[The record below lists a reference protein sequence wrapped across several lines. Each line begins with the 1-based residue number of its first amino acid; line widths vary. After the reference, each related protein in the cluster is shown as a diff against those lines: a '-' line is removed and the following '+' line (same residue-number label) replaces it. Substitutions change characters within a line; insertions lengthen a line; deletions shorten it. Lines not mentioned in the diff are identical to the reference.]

1 MIKTAQKNKIQKNK
15 MTKNK
20 NSATYRSL
28 KALLLVLLSIF
39 VIACVDDLGQ
49 LASRKDIDP
58 TEVRFDLS
66 DVHDD
71 TIKTNALSV
80 NTRAIL
86 AAQLAKEQLT
96 TKDLIHQQLEATSS
110 DGTKACLIESTVP
123 GSNPIHNTTLRT
135 RAEITTDGTFGEFM
149 VHASRS
155 TNPTLSQRP
164 NWFFGIKASKDGR
177 LIERKNWNWN
187 QPYACFWG
195 IFPSTKS
202 YSKLKL
208 SPQDYNGAPYVTF
221 ETEVDARNQ
230 KDLMTAYSGNIKY
243 SKKGEAPSVPLRF
256 RHALTAV
263 SFAVGQN
270 LSWAKTIDR
279 IEIRKVKY
287 KGRYLLPNNGKE
299 PQWTLEDQRIDVKL
313 TGLSVPTSTSTN
325 STITGK
331 PGDNSTFYMLPQ
343 KLTGSGATVYIH
355 FTDGSSI
362 TAPLKGEWKA
372 GTTKTYKISNTTSNW
387 AYVLT
392 TQSPNPAA
400 YNEDHTGPYKITSYR
415 RASDGTLQPVKWRV
429 VGYST
434 DEGKT
439 WSNKYPQ
446 WLISLSKTKGDGN
459 TDAESGTAS
468 LSKAEVIDF
477 LDKRNRE
484 LREAPARGSLNA
496 PYDLSIH
503 DLYGNVTPRNTAN
516 CYIISAPG
524 VYMIPLVYGNG
535 IKNGKENKEAYTPP
549 SSSIYE
555 PDDEDDEF
563 LKEFEFCD
571 HEQGRITNP
580 WIEKTNKGKNAGV
593 NGVKIVWS
601 SEQELVSFGNQS
613 IIRNGGETFLR
624 FEVKPANIK
633 NGNAV
638 IAVMKNG
645 TVYWSWHL
653 WFAPK
658 NVLDKIEVTTLQN
671 KKYNFTTETLGWRYV
686 TYKGTSYKVPRTV
699 KVKVQQENT
708 NEGKKKEAIITIVQK
723 HHAEIDGDCTLYQ
736 WGRKDAFPGYLNDKY
751 INQLIYP
758 ERALK
763 EKRGEGAFPS
773 HLIKNPDTFY
783 LWDEPQNGNL
793 PPLPYVSVWR
803 IPYLWSRNYKTIKP
817 EWAPKNTIPYNIGDD
832 EEVVK
837 TIYDPSPAGF
847 KMPPT
852 NAFSGFATGVSSG
865 KLTWPDYR
873 EAGIPNS
880 IEKTP
885 EDLYTNFGLHF
896 WTNNSHT
903 STIYF
908 PCTNSHGCLYG
919 VPHGPAAKRKSSN
932 WLHWSYYWAARG
944 IDRMDDTL
952 GMVMLFSYNHTEK
965 SKLMAHPHT
974 AFQQRA
980 VGCAVRPISE

>member
-1 MIKTAQKNKIQKNK
+1 MTKNKMTKNKMTKNK

-49 LASRKDIDP
+49 LESRKDIDP

-71 TIKTNALSV
+71 TIKTNALPV

-123 GSNPIHNTTLRT
+123 GSNPIFNTTLRT

-155 TNPTLSQRP
+155 TNPTLSQKP
-164 NWFFGIKASKDGR
+164 NWFFGIRASKDGR
-177 LIERKNWNWN
+177 LIERKNWDWN
-187 QPYACFWG
+187 RPYACFWG

-208 SPQDYNGAPYVTF
+208 SPQDHNGTPYVTF

-243 SKKGEAPSVPLRF
+243 SEKGKAPIVPLSF

-270 LSWAKTIDR
+270 LDWAKTIDQ

-287 KGRYLLPNNGKE
+287 KGRYLLPNNGNE
-299 PQWTLEDQRIDVKL
+299 SQWTLEDQRTSVKL
-313 TGLSVPTSTSTN
+313 TGLSVPTSTSPN

-372 GTTKTYKISNTTSNW
+372 GTTKTYKISNTNSNW
-387 AYVLT
+387 TYVLT
-392 TQSPNPAA
+392 TESPNPAA

-439 WSNKYPQ
+439 WSNKYPK
-446 WLISLSKTKGDGN
+446 WVKSLSKTEGN
-459 TDAESGTAS
+459 GGTDAEKGTAS
-468 LSKAEVIDF
+468 LSKAEVIDL
-477 LDKRNRE
+477 LDQRNRE
-484 LREAPARGSLNA
+484 LHEAPARGSLNA

-535 IKNGKENKEAYTPP
+535 IKDGKENPEAYTKP
-549 SSSIYE
+549 SSSIYGS
-555 PDDEDDEF
+555 DDEDPEDGKS
-563 LKEFEFCD
+563 LKTFEFCD
-571 HEQGRITNP
+571 HEQGTITNP
-580 WIEKTNKGKNAGV
+580 WIEKTNNGKNAGV
-593 NGVKIVWS
+593 NGVKIVWA
-601 SEQELVSFGNQS
+601 SEKGLVYFGNQS
-613 IIRNGGETFLR
+613 IIRKGSETFLQ
-624 FEVKPANIK
+624 FEVKPTNIK

-658 NVLDKIEVTTLQN
+658 NVLDKIEVTTPQN
-671 KKYNFTTETLGWRYV
+671 KKYNFTTETLGWRY
-686 TYKGTSYKVPRTV
+686 TKFKGTSYKVPRTV

-708 NEGKKKEAIITIVQK
+708 NEGKKKEAIITIVQT
-723 HHAEIDGDCTLYQ
+723 HYAEREGDCTLYQ
-736 WGRKDAFPGYLNDKY
+736 WGRKDAFPGYRGEN
-751 INQLIYP
+751 NQFVYP
-758 ERALK
+758 EGHVDVK
-763 EKRGEGAFPS
+763 IGHSIFPS
-773 HLIKNPDTFY
+773 DFIKTPDRFY
-783 LWDEPQNGNL
+783 IWEEPERGRKPIPEVL
-793 PPLPYVSVWR
+793 SVWR
-803 IPYLWSRNYKTIKP
+803 IAYLWSKNYKQQKQP
-817 EWAPKNTIPYNIGDD
+817 HFYHIGDD

-852 NAFSGFATGVSSG
+852 NAFSGFAKDITSD
-865 KLTWPDYR
+865 KNNPIWPKGG
-873 EAGIPNS
+873 GIANS
-880 IEKTP
+880 IEKIE
-885 EDLYTNFGLHF
+885 EDYHKNYGLNF

-908 PCTNSHGCLYG
+908 PCTNGRYSQSGG
-919 VPHGPAAKRKSSN
+919 VDNPRSKRKY
-932 WLHWSYYWAARG
+932 WSGYWTARG
-944 IDRMDDTL
+944 TDEKYDTY
-952 GMVMLFSYNHTEK
+952 GMLMEFDVHPYDT
-965 SKLMAHPHT
+965 SKLIIFRHVAS
-974 AFQQRA
+974 AQRSS
-980 VGCAVRPISE
+980 GCAVRPISE

>member
-1 MIKTAQKNKIQKNK
+1 MTKNKMTKNK

-71 TIKTNALSV
+71 TIKTNALPV

-123 GSNPIHNTTLRT
+123 GSNPILNTTLRT

-155 TNPTLSQRP
+155 TNPTLSQKP

-177 LIERKNWNWN
+177 LIERKNWDWN
-187 QPYACFWG
+187 RPYACFWG

-208 SPQDYNGAPYVTF
+208 SPEDHNGTPYVTF

-230 KDLMTAYSGNIKY
+230 KDLMTAYSGNIQY
-243 SKKGEAPSVPLRF
+243 SKKGEAPIVPLRF

-270 LSWAKTIDR
+270 LDWAKTIDQ

-287 KGRYLLPNNGKE
+287 KGRCLLTNNRNE
-299 PQWTLEDQRIDVKL
+299 PQWTIEDQRIDVKL
-313 TGLSVPTSTSTN
+313 TGLSVPTSTSPN
-325 STITGK
+325 SIITGN

-372 GTTKTYKISNTTSNW
+372 GTTKTYKISNTNSNW
-387 AYVLT
+387 TYVLT
-392 TQSPNPAA
+392 AKSPNPAA
-400 YNEDHTGPYKITSYR
+400 YNEDHTEPYKITSYR

-439 WSNKYPQ
+439 WSNKYPK
-446 WLISLSKTKGDGN
+446 WVKSLSKTEGN
-459 TDAESGTAS
+459 GSTDAESGTAS
-468 LSKAEVIDF
+468 LSTEEVIDF
-477 LDKRNRE
+477 LAQRNRE

-549 SSSIYE
+549 PSSPYGA
-555 PDDEDDEF
+555 DDEDHEDGEP
-563 LKEFEFCD
+563 LKTFEFCD
-571 HEQGRITNP
+571 HEQGTITNP

-613 IIRNGGETFLR
+613 IIRNGGETFLQ

-658 NVLDKIEVTTLQN
+658 NVLDKIEVTTPQN
-671 KKYNFTTETLGWRYV
+671 KKYNFTTETLGWRYNKF
-686 TYKGTSYKVPRTV
+686 KGTSYKVPRTV

-723 HHAEIDGDCTLYQ
+723 HYAEIDGDCTLYQ
-736 WGRKDAFPGYLNDKY
+736 WGRKDAFPGYINDTQLN
-751 INQLIYP
+751 QFIYP
-758 ERALK
+758 KGALK

-773 HLIKNPDTFY
+773 LLIKNPDTFY

-793 PPLPYVSVWR
+793 PPLPALSVWR

-817 EWAPKNTIPYNIGDD
+817 EWHPTNTSPYNTGDD

-852 NAFSGFATGVSSG
+852 NAFSGFATDIPGNKNPRRWNVQG
-865 KLTWPDYR
+865 Y
-873 EAGIPNS
+873 IPNS

-885 EDLYTNFGLHF
+885 EDLYTNYGLHF

-908 PCTNSHGCLYG
+908 PCTNDRGCLYL
-919 VPHGPAAKRKSSN
+919 VPNGPARKRQSAH
-932 WLHWSYYWAARG
+932 WLDWSHYWTARG
-944 IDRMDDTL
+944 IDRTDDTL
-952 GMVMLFSYNHTEK
+952 GMQMVFTLHDTDA
-965 SKLMAHPHT
+965 SKLEVYPHVCG
-974 AFQQRA
+974 AQRA
-980 VGCAVRPISE
+980 FGSAVRPISE

>member
-1 MIKTAQKNKIQKNK
+1 

-20 NSATYRSL
+20 KSVTYRYFTT
-28 KALLLVLLSIF
+28 LLLGLLSIF

-49 LASRKDIDP
+49 IASKKDIDP

-71 TIKTNALSV
+71 IIKTNALPV

-110 DGTKACLIESTVP
+110 DGTNACLIESTVP

-135 RAEITTDGTFGEFM
+135 RAEITTNNTFGDFM

-155 TNPTLSQRP
+155 TNATLSQKP

-177 LIERKNWNWN
+177 LKERKYWDWN

-195 IFPSTKS
+195 IFPSTDS

-208 SPQDYNGAPYVTF
+208 SPEDHNGTPYVTF

-243 SKKGEAPSVPLRF
+243 SESGKAPSVPLRF

-270 LSWAKTIDR
+270 LSWAKTIDQ
-279 IEIRKVKY
+279 IEIRNVKY
-287 KGRYLLPNNGKE
+287 KGRYQLPHNGNE
-299 PQWTLEDQRIDVKL
+299 PQWTLEDQRTAVKL
-313 TGLSVPTSTSTN
+313 TGLSVSTSASPN
-325 STITGK
+325 SIITGT

-343 KLTGSGATVYIH
+343 KLENSGATVYIH

-372 GTTKTYKISNTTSNW
+372 GTTKTYKISENNSNW
-387 AYVLT
+387 DYVLNT
-392 TQSPNPAA
+392 ENPNPAA

-439 WSNKYPQ
+439 WSDKYPK
-446 WLISLSKTKGDGN
+446 WVTSLSKTEGN
-459 TDAESGTAS
+459 GGTDAESGTAS
-468 LSKAEVIDF
+468 LSTEEVIDF
-477 LDKRNRE
+477 LAQRNRE
-484 LREAPARGSLNA
+484 LREAPVRGSLNA
-496 PYDLSIH
+496 PYDLSTH
-503 DLYGNVTPRNTAN
+503 DLYGKVTPRNTAN

-535 IKNGKENKEAYTPP
+535 IKNGKPNPEAYTKP
-549 SSSIYE
+549 SFSIYE
-555 PDDEDDEF
+555 TDDDDSQTGPF
-563 LKEFEFCD
+563 LREFEFCD
-571 HEQGRITNP
+571 HEQGKITNP
-580 WIEKTNKGKNAGV
+580 WIEKTNNGKNAGV
-593 NGVKIVWS
+593 NGVKIVWA
-601 SEQELVSFGNQS
+601 SEKEWVSFDNQS

-624 FEVKPANIK
+624 FEVKKANMK

-658 NVLDKIEVTTLQN
+658 NVLDKIEVTTAQN
-671 KKYNFTTETLGWRYV
+671 KKYNFTTETLGWRYN

-699 KVKVQQENT
+699 KVKVQQE
-708 NEGKKKEAIITIVQK
+708 GKKKEAIITIVQK
-723 HHAEIDGDCTLYQ
+723 HYAEIDGDCTLYQ
-736 WGRKDAFPGYLNDKY
+736 WGRKDAFPGYRNDESLN
-751 INQLIYP
+751 QFIYP
-758 ERALK
+758 QGAIDER
-763 EKRGEGAFPS
+763 RGENVFPS
-773 HLIKNPDTFY
+773 VLTKNPDIFF
-783 LWDEPQNGNL
+783 LWDEPSRTRHKIDQAL
-793 PPLPYVSVWR
+793 SVWR
-803 IPYLWSRNYKTIKP
+803 IPYLWSKNYKTIRQ
-817 EWAPKNTIPYNIGDD
+817 KNPGTAYNTGDD

-852 NAFSGFATGVSSG
+852 NAFSGFATDIPGSYDKDHRWNVQG
-865 KLTWPDYR
+865 Y
-873 EAGIPNS
+873 IPNS
-880 IEKTP
+880 IEKTQ
-885 EDLYTNFGLHF
+885 EDLDTNLGLHF

-908 PCTNSHGCLYG
+908 PCAKGRGCLYM
-919 VPHGPAAKRKSSN
+919 VPHGPSGKYKGS
-932 WLHWSYYWAARG
+932 HWRESAHYWTARAV
-944 IDRMDDTL
+944 DRSDDTL
-952 GMVMLFSYNHTEK
+952 GMQMVFITPFNGESRLDIY
-965 SKLMAHPHT
+965 PHI
-974 AFQQRA
+974 ASSLKA
-980 VGCAVRPISE
+980 NGCAVRPISE